1 MTVYL
6 AHELE
11 SPKLRDS
18 IRPAAKFG
26 EIRCA
31 NRFYIHGDEL
41 EQVGTDNFIPSGY
54 RVNMERV
61 ASEFNPDQDFL
72 LIVGD
77 HLQVLALACIL
88 VTRHGYV
95 TVLRWDRLMGEYIPV
110 RLGSASQSR
119 AGGIVSPPAPVLVSD
134 TIDHIG
140 ENDHGESRS
149 QEDRAREDSLELP
162 LHRFGRG
169 YNTKR
174 PPQDDS

>member
-18 IRPAAKFG
+18 IAPATKFG

-41 EQVGTDNFIPSGY
+41 EQDGPDNVIPAGY

-61 ASEFNPDQDFL
+61 AASFNPAVDFL

-88 VTRHGYV
+88 VTRYGYV
-95 TVLRWDRLMGEYIPV
+95 SVLRWDRQLGEYIPV
-110 RLGSASQSR
+110 RLGSWMDS
-119 AGGIVSPPAPVLVSD
+119 GLVPPPQPVLVSG
-134 TIDHIG
+134 THIG
-140 ENDHGESRS
+140 DRNAEETRRNAQAVATESPTHAYRHGY
-149 QEDRAREDSLELP
+149 DLDG
-162 LHRFGRG
+162 HRLKSTR
-169 YNTKR
+169 
-174 PPQDDS
+174 DDS